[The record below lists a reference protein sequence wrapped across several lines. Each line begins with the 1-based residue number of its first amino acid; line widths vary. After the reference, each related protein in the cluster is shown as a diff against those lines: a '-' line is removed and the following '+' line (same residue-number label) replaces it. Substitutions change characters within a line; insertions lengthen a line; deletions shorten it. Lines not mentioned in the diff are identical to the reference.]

1 MQKSKFI
8 IYSSKNEKINTYQI
22 FVSLWQQIYSNRS
35 QILLSIKKDFKVKYQ
50 DTILGLFWAILIP
63 IIPMTAYM
71 MLAFIKAFN
80 SATDMPYIF
89 YIALGITLWMF
100 MSKVMSE
107 SMMAIKKGKT
117 ILTKTNYPIIA
128 IVFSRIGEVLA
139 DTLIRIIAVIGI
151 MIWYHI
157 SPNIISFVF
166 GFLLLIPIFLF
177 ALSTGMILS
186 IIDTII
192 PDTRKLFDIS
202 MRYGIFLSSVI
213 FPFPSEG
220 ILGTIN
226 QFNIFNTYINTF
238 RDLIYHGEIFNIPL
252 LSYTV
257 LFTLLITLLAGKIIH
272 YMNYRVRAHI

>member
-1 MQKSKFI
+1 MQKSKLI
-8 IYSSKNEKINTYQI
+8 VYSSKNDRINTYQT
-22 FVSLWQQIYSNRS
+22 FVSLWQQVYSNRS

-50 DTILGLFWAILIP
+50 DTFLGMFWAIIIP

-80 SATDMPYIF
+80 STSVMPYIF

-107 SMMAIKKGKT
+107 SMMAIKKEKA

-139 DTLIRIIAVIGI
+139 DTMIRVIAVIGI

-157 SPNIISFVF
+157 SPDLMSFML
-166 GFLLLIPIFLF
+166 GFLLLIPIFFF
-177 ALSTGMILS
+177 ALSAGMILS
-186 IIDTII
+186 IVDTII
-192 PDTRKLFDIS
+192 PDTRRLFDIS
-202 MRYGIFLSSVI
+202 MRYGIFISSVI
-213 FPFPSEG
+213 FPFPTEG
-220 ILGTIN
+220 VLGTIN
-226 QFNIFNTYINTF
+226 QFNIFNTYINAF
-238 RDLIYHGEIFNIPL
+238 RDLIYTGEVSNVSL
-252 LSYTV
+252 LSYTI
-257 LFTLLITLLAGKIIH
+257 LFTLFTVLLAAKIIH

>member
-1 MQKSKFI
+1 MHKNNLV
-8 IYSSKNEKINTYQI
+8 IYSSKDKKINFIYTFI
-22 FVSLWQQIYSNRS
+22 ELWRQLYSNRS
-35 QILLSIKKDFKVKYQ
+35 QILLSIKKDFKVKYH
-50 DTILGLFWAILIP
+50 DTILGMFWAVLIP

-80 SATDMPYIF
+80 SASDMPYVF

-100 MSKVMSE
+100 MSKVMRE
-107 SMMAIKKGKT
+107 SMTAIKSEKA

-128 IVFSRIGEVLA
+128 VVFSKIGEVVA
-139 DTLIRIIAVIGI
+139 DTMIRIIAVIGI

-157 SPNIISFVF
+157 SPDPISFTL
-166 GFLLLIPIFLF
+166 GFLLLIPIFFF

-192 PDTRKLFDIS
+192 PDTRRLFDIA
-202 MRYGIFLSSVI
+202 MRYAIFLSSVI
-213 FPFPSEG
+213 FPFPTEG

-238 RDLIYHGEIFNIPL
+238 RDLIYHGEVFNVPL
-252 LSYTV
+252 LGFTI
-257 LFTLLITLLAGKIIH
+257 LFTLLITLLAAKIIH